1 MLTQQQAQIFA
12 QDEQTTTDNI
22 LKEHYQM
29 YLLDQLFKSPFEG
42 KLAFKGGT
50 ALKIVYNSARFSE
63 DLDFSLLAKI
73 NYADF
78 KKVIAGIPRIF
89 PEAKVKDI
97 YDKRFNLF
105 ARLVFTVD
113 FKPIPIGI
121 KIEVNKNSKD
131 FKQAVAL
138 MKSPFNNIEVIGR
151 VYTLEAIL
159 KDKMNILEN
168 NLRREPRDLFDA
180 WYIHQKL
187 NREFRIKKEYKYSH
201 KELMNSLNAFLPG
214 KYRQVIEL
222 FQK

>member
-1 MLTQQQAQIFA
+1 
-12 QDEQTTTDNI
+12 
-22 LKEHYQM
+22 M
-29 YLLDQLFKSPFEG
+29 YLLDQLFKSPFES
-42 KLAFKGGT
+42 KLVFKGGT

-63 DLDFSLLAKI
+63 DLDFSLLDKI
-73 NYADF
+73 DYVDF
-78 KKVIAGIPRIF
+78 KRVIAGIPRIF

-121 KIEVNKNSKD
+121 KVEVNKNSKD
-131 FKQAVAL
+131 FKHTVAL
-138 MKSPFNNIEVIGR
+138 MKSPFNNIEVVGR

-180 WYIHQKL
+180 WYIHHKL
-187 NREFRIKKEYKYSH
+187 DREFRIKKNYKYEH
-201 KELMNSLNAFLPG
+201 KELMDGLNAFLPK
-214 KYRQVIEL
+214 KYRKVLEL
-222 FQK
+222 FRK